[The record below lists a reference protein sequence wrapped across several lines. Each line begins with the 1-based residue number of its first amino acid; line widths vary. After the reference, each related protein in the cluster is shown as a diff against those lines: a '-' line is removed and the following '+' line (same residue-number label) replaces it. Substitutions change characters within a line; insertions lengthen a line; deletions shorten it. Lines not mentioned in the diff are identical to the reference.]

1 MTTRATFLGNFPHA
15 LFNNSAG
22 SKYVQ
27 PVGGLVNSHRNGVLM
42 DLPSLEEVKKTRRQL
57 GLTQAQVARLAGVS
71 QSLIAK
77 IENGRTEPSYLHVKR
92 IFEALE
98 RESRKVRPELTL
110 GEVCSKRLV
119 TSTKNERI
127 YDAVAIMRRHQISQL
142 PIFEGE
148 VQVGSLTER
157 TISHELAVER
167 TPEALSKLRVGDI
180 LAEPFPQLDER
191 TPLHA
196 AAALLQTESAVLVTK
211 NGRPLGIITKADLLK
226 AVSRPSM

>member
-1 MTTRATFLGNFPHA
+1 MVSRVSIP
-15 LFNNSAG
+15 
-22 SKYVQ
+22 
-27 PVGGLVNSHRNGVLM
+27 P
-42 DLPSLEEVKKTRRQL
+42 LEDVKKIRRQL
-57 GLTQAQVARLAGVS
+57 GLTQAQVAKLAGVS

-92 IFEALE
+92 IFEALD
-98 RESRKVRPELTL
+98 RETRKVRPELTL
-110 GEVCSKRLV
+110 GEVCSRRLV
-119 TSTKNERI
+119 TATRTEKIS
-127 YDAVAIMRRHQISQL
+127 DAVGLMRRHQISQL

-157 TISHELAVER
+157 TISHELAIER
-167 TPEALSKLRVGDI
+167 PPEALARLRVSDI

-226 AVSRPSM
+226 AVTRPGL

>member
-1 MTTRATFLGNFPHA
+1 
-15 LFNNSAG
+15 
-22 SKYVQ
+22 
-27 PVGGLVNSHRNGVLM
+27 M

-57 GLTQAQVARLAGVS
+57 GLTQAEVARLAGVS

-98 RESRKVRPELTL
+98 RESRKVRPELTA

-119 TSTKNERI
+119 TATKNERI
-127 YDAVAIMRRHQISQL
+127 YDAVALMRRHQISQL

-167 TPEALSKLRVGDI
+167 TPEALSKLRVADI

>member
-1 MTTRATFLGNFPHA
+1 MSIP
-15 LFNNSAG
+15 
-22 SKYVQ
+22 
-27 PVGGLVNSHRNGVLM
+27 P
-42 DLPSLEEVKKTRRQL
+42 LEEVKKTRRQL
-57 GLTQAQVARLAGVS
+57 GLTQAQVAKLAGVS

-119 TSTKNERI
+119 TATKNERI
-127 YDAVAIMRRHQISQL
+127 SDAVALMRRHQISQL

-157 TISHELAVER
+157 TISHEIAVEH
-167 TPEALSKLRVGDI
+167 TPEQLSRLRVADI
-180 LAEPFPQLDER
+180 LGEPFPQLDER
-191 TPLHA
+191 TPIHVA
-196 AAALLQTESAVLVTK
+196 AGLLQSESAVLVTK

-226 AVSRPSM
+226 AVSRPSL

>member
-1 MTTRATFLGNFPHA
+1 
-15 LFNNSAG
+15 
-22 SKYVQ
+22 
-27 PVGGLVNSHRNGVLM
+27 M

-167 TPEALSKLRVGDI
+167 TPEALSKLRVDDI
-180 LAEPFPQLDER
+180 MAEPFPQLDER

-196 AAALLQTESAVLVTK
+196 AAALLQSESAVLVTK
-211 NGRPLGIITKADLLK
+211 NGRPLGILTKADLLK